1 MSAGDP
7 ASATVSSMARARVL
21 TALVVALAAGV
32 AFDVAPA
39 HAGLRTTAWN
49 FDSETVPA
57 RQAELELWLTNLV
70 AGVDGAAGTT
80 SLLVA
85 PVIGLV
91 DGVELALPM
100 TFDYSRADGA
110 TTMGVYG
117 AEVRWRLAPSLLG
130 RKTGW
135 VPLLR
140 AGARRS
146 PASDEQIRLL
156 GTAVL
161 GGNPTPELH
170 VVANLG
176 VVAITDPSAVALEY
190 GAGALYAVTP
200 DVKLGLDAFGR
211 HQIKGTGPSATLAV
225 GPALALTHGR
235 FWLALSVPVGLTSDS
250 PDVAPRMIWALAF

>member
-146 PASDEQIRLL
+146 PASDEQVRLL

-176 VVAITDPSAVALEY
+176 VVAITDPSAVALRKSSLVRSQP
-190 GAGALYAVTP
+190 AATP
-200 DVKLGLDAFGR
+200 IA
-211 HQIKGTGPSATLAV
+211 S
-225 GPALALTHGR
+225 
-235 FWLALSVPVGLTSDS
+235 
-250 PDVAPRMIWALAF
+250 APRRQGLPPNSAPTVSARSKLLRPAVRLPKRPNSVNQSSTR